1 MAEFDRGSLALFG
14 SRILSELIGFVSL
27 IYFARVLGAS
37 GLGIFFTFGTL
48 VSILGVFTKLGVP
61 GATVKRISQSDTPEE
76 RGAFLAAAMLLLVP
90 PFVLVTALVAFAT
103 PVLVDYTDLLAA
115 VPLLVLVLATRS
127 GSRLAVTALRG
138 ERRIAASAG
147 IELLSQVVR
156 VAGSVALLLAGFG
169 VVGMIYGTALGAVA
183 QAAVGFLV
191 LDTRVA
197 RPSREH
203 FERLWGFSKYTTGIE
218 VSALAYN
225 WGDTLVLA
233 AVATKAAVGIYETAW
248 KLSVVPL
255 LAAQVVGVALA
266 PSVTRWHE
274 DGDTER
280 IEAAFGEA
288 LTFALSLVVPAL
300 VGAYLLG
307 DQILLALYGF
317 GSGGAVFLW
326 LLVGQVA
333 QAVKNVTQNTLFGID
348 RPETVFW
355 TNLLTLVANVVGNLL
370 LVPEYGMLGAAT
382 ATVATGTVAAVSQ
395 VVVLRRHLHLRVAW
409 GSLGWQVAAATSMGG
424 AIVLVR
430 DVVPTDT
437 AVGVVALVLFG
448 ATVYG
453 LCLLGDA
460 SVRTRVAGA
469 VPWV

>member
-1 MAEFDRGSLALFG
+1 MVLFG
-14 SRILSELIGFVSL
+14 TRILSELIGFVSL
-27 IYFARVLGAS
+27 IYFARTLGAS

-48 VSILGVFTKLGVP
+48 VSVLGVFSKLGIP
-61 GATVKRISQSDTPEE
+61 DATVKRISQSDDPGQ
-76 RGAFLAAAMLLLVP
+76 RGAYLAAAMLLLVP
-90 PFVLVTALVAFAT
+90 PFLVVTALVAFAA
-103 PVLVDYTDLLAA
+103 PALVDYTDLLAA

-138 ERRIAASAG
+138 ERRIAASAV

-169 VVGMIYGTALGAVA
+169 VVGLIYGTALGAVA
-183 QAAVGFLV
+183 QAAVGFLL

-197 RPSREH
+197 RPSRVH
-203 FERLWGFSKYTTGIE
+203 FERLWGFSKYTAGIE
-218 VSALAYN
+218 VSTLAYN

-233 AVATKAAVGIYETAW
+233 AFATKAAVGIYETAW

-288 LTFALSLVVPAL
+288 LTVALSLVVPAL

-317 GSGGAVFLW
+317 GSGGFVFLW

-348 RPETVFW
+348 RPDTVFW
-355 TNLLTLVANVVGNLL
+355 TNLVTLVANVVGNLL

-382 ATVATGTVAAVSQ
+382 ATVATGTVAAVTQ
-395 VVVLRRHLHLRVAW
+395 LLVLRRHLRLRVAW
-409 GSLGWQVAAATSMGG
+409 GTLGWQVAAATVMGG
-424 AIVLVR
+424 AIVLAR
-430 DVVPTDT
+430 EVVPADSTL
-437 AVGVVALVLFG
+437 GVVGLVLFG
-448 ATVYG
+448 AAVYG
-453 LCLLGDA
+453 LCLLGNA
-460 SVRTRVAGA
+460 SIRSRVRSALPA
-469 VPWV
+469 V